1 MSLSKP
7 IQYAPS
13 APAVFIGEKRH
24 DANAEAR
31 AEKQLRGLFP
41 LVSLITTPD
50 GSKFIPI
57 AEVFKMAKKHQA
69 DSEIAKKMGF
79 ENGHKIGL
87 EKGLDE
93 ARNVLGQFEKAIQDA
108 VTQRAEMLEQA
119 KQKILQM
126 TIQISKKVTFDA
138 IEVDREATIQMIEAI
153 INQLVDRSQLRI
165 KVHPDHLP
173 LIEQNMDR
181 FLSHS
186 TAIKDLKFEADPRV
200 RVGGCFI
207 ETPTGDIDAR
217 LSSQFEVI
225 EETLQSGSEAP

>member
-1 MSLSKP
+1 LSKT
-7 IQYAPS
+7 IKYTPS
-13 APAVFIGEKRH
+13 APAIFIGERQH
-24 DANAEAR
+24 DAEAETR

-41 LVSLITTPD
+41 LVSLVTTPE
-50 GSKFIPI
+50 GSKLIPI
-57 AEVFKMAKKHQA
+57 AEAFKMAKKHQS
-69 DSEIAKKMGF
+69 DC
-79 ENGHKIGL
+79 ENVRKIGYDEGHRVGL

-93 ARNVLGQFEKAIQDA
+93 ARRVLGQFENAIQDA
-108 VTQRAEMLEQA
+108 VQQRAEMLEQA
-119 KQKILQM
+119 KQKILQL

-138 IEVDREATIQMIEAI
+138 IEIDREATVKMIEEI
-153 INQLVDRSQLRI
+153 INQLVDRSRLRI

-181 FLSHS
+181 FLGTS

-225 EETLQSGSEAP
+225 ADTLQSGSEAP